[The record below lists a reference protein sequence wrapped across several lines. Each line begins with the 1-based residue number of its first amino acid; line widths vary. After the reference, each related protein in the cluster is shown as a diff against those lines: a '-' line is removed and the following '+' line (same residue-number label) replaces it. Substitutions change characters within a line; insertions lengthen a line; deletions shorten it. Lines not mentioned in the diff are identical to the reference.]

1 MFALFKHS
9 FIQSPK
15 KKELILLIPLV
26 LIRQAKG
33 GKELTHHNELWILLQ
48 NLLHNQLQQ
57 IGTESSIQ
65 EQLDH
70 IILTMLV
77 DYKVKGN
84 ITNQI
89 PLQIMQTTLISVLSF
104 TN

>member
-1 MFALFKHS
+1 M
-9 FIQSPK
+9 
-15 KKELILLIPLV
+15 
-26 LIRQAKG
+26 
-33 GKELTHHNELWILLQ
+33 THHNELWILLQ

-89 PLQIMQTTLISVLSF
+89 PPTNNANDADLSAIIHELDNAIEVNRKEF
-104 TN
+104 DNLLLLLKK